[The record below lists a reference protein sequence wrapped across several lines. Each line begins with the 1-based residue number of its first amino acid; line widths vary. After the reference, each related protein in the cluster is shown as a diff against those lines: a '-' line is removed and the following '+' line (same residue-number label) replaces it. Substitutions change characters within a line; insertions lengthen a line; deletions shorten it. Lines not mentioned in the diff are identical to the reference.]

1 MTIRQATPSPAGEKK
16 ALHMSPTRRR
26 VVTALIVWFLTRT
39 VLYATA
45 TGHILRH
52 WGKPSV
58 GDITVYLGWAEKS
71 LQYGNI
77 PVDTKWQYPPL
88 LAPILEIPQWLSNA
102 VGLHYRTGFTAMTFV
117 ADAVITALL
126 LWTAAHRDVWSGPW
140 YWIAGVPLLGPI
152 VYGRYDV
159 FPALF
164 VVFALVLVGKSV
176 PHALAEGADDAH
188 QRRKRWLAGVLIGLG
203 AAVKIWPGLA
213 VFGLPRTRRGRET
226 IIAAIVAIVGA
237 IGLLSLF
244 YTHTMS
250 FVSNEGG
257 RGIEIESVWGVL
269 LLAGKRAGLWHI
281 KAKVLYGSYQAVPS
295 AGGYVATL
303 VNVAYYVSL
312 AATVVGFVLMAYW
325 WWRKTWRP
333 AVVADATFVATL
345 LMIVTSRVISPQ
357 YMIWVLA
364 VAGFCLLYKDTTQ
377 RRSALLVLIALPLTQ
392 YEFPFGFQSLIRAHL
407 FAVLAVVLRDL
418 LLVAATYIG
427 YRDLWVSTVEG
438 SFLPRPLRTVLGR
451 GRAATAERDARGAG
465 ASGERDASGVGAS
478 GGERHVS
485 GGRDSSD
492 AAAEAAPTTV
502 GTQRPA
508 PASESEAEPAQT

>member
-1 MTIRQATPSPAGEKK
+1 
-16 ALHMSPTRRR
+16 MSPTRRR

-39 VLYATA
+39 VLYITA
-45 TGHILRH
+45 TGHILH
-52 WGKPSV
+52 TWGLPSV
-58 GDITVYLGWAEKS
+58 GDIKTYKGWAENS
-71 LQYGNI
+71 IQFGNI
-77 PVDTKWQYPPL
+77 PTDTKWQYPPL
-88 LAPILEIPQWLSNA
+88 LAPILEIPQWFSH
-102 VGLHYRTGFTAMTFV
+102 VIGVDYKTGFTAMTFI

-164 VVFALVLVGKSV
+164 VVFALVLLGKGI

-213 VFGLPRTRRGRET
+213 VFGMPRTRRGRET
-226 IIAAIVAIVGA
+226 IIAVVVAIVGA
-237 IGLLSLF
+237 IALLSLF

-250 FVSNEGG
+250 FIGNEGG
-257 RGIEIESVWGVL
+257 RGIEIESVWGVV
-269 LLAGKRAGLWHI
+269 LLAGKRVGLWHI
-281 KAKVLYGSYQAVPS
+281 KAKVLYGSYQALPTS
-295 AGGYVATL
+295 AGGLAPTL
-303 VNVAYYVSL
+303 IDLAYYVSL
-312 AATVVGFVLMAYW
+312 AATVLGFALMAYW

-407 FAVLAVVLRDL
+407 FAVLAVVVRDL
-418 LLVAATYIG
+418 LLVSATYIG

-438 SFLPRPLRTVLGR
+438 TFLPRRLRAVFGR
-451 GRAATAERDARGAG
+451 GGKRDESGDEPA
-465 ASGERDASGVGAS
+465 ASG
-478 GGERHVS
+478 
-485 GGRDSSD
+485 
-492 AAAEAAPTTV
+492 TTL

-508 PASESEAEPAQT
+508 PASEAEPAQA

>member
-1 MTIRQATPSPAGEKK
+1 
-16 ALHMSPTRRR
+16 MSSTRRR
-26 VVTALIVWFLTRT
+26 TVTALIVWFLTRA
-39 VLYATA
+39 VLYVTA
-45 TGHILRH
+45 TGHFLRS

-58 GDITVYLGWAEKS
+58 GDIALYMNWAHKS

-88 LAPILEIPQWLSNA
+88 LAPILEIPQWIENA
-102 VGLHYRTGFTAMTFV
+102 VGLRYQSGFTVMTFT
-117 ADAVITALL
+117 ADAVITVLL

-152 VYGRYDV
+152 VYGRYDL

-164 VVFALVLVGKSV
+164 VVFALVLLGKGV
-176 PHALAEGADDAH
+176 PHALAEGADDGH
-188 QRRKRWLAGVLIGLG
+188 QRRKRWLAGALIGLG

-213 VFGLPRTRRGRET
+213 VFGLPRTKRGRET
-226 IIAAIVAIVGA
+226 IIAAIAAIVA
-237 IGLLSLF
+237 STALLSLF

-250 FVSNEGG
+250 FVGNEGG

-269 LLAGKRAGLWHI
+269 LLAGKRAGLWHVNSR
-281 KAKVLYGSYQAVPS
+281 VLYGSYQAVPS
-295 AGGYVATL
+295 AQGYVVTI

-312 AATVVGFVLMAYW
+312 AATVIGFALMAYW

-392 YEFPFGFQSLIRAHL
+392 YEFPFGFQSLIRAHV
-407 FAVLAVVLRDL
+407 FAVLAVIARDA

-427 YRDLWVSTVEG
+427 YRDLWASTVEG
-438 SFLPRPLRTVLGR
+438 AFLPRRLRAVFGR
-451 GRAATAERDARGAG
+451 GGARGGSA
-465 ASGERDASGVGAS
+465 AE
-478 GGERHVS
+478 EP
-485 GGRDSSD
+485 
-492 AAAEAAPTTV
+492 AAAAL
-502 GTQRPA
+502 GIQRPA
-508 PASESEAEPAQT
+508 PASESEAEPAQA